1 MITHV
6 VLAKLKDQS
15 TQNIESTRALLN
27 SLNGK
32 IPSLRHFEVGS
43 DITRSERSY
52 DVALVS
58 KFDDLNG
65 LNTYLKHPVHLP
77 IAGKL
82 RELATSIVI
91 VDYESK

>member
-1 MITHV
+1 MITHI

-43 DITRSERSY
+43 DVTRSERSY
-52 DVALVS
+52 DLALVS

-82 RELATSIVI
+82 RELSSSIVI